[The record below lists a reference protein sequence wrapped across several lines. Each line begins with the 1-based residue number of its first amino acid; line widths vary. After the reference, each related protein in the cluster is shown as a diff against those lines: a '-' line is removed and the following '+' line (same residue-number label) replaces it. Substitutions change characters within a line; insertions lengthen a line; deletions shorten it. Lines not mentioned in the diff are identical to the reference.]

1 MAPFTNDGA
10 FQQAKTDLNNSLDR
24 IKANDK
30 LRAEIVKFN
39 NPYVAGLV
47 GQVTQAEYD
56 AFVGGRRR
64 RRTKNRRK
72 HSSKSSRRVR
82 RRRRRSQK
90 KMF

>member
-1 MAPFTNDGA
+1 MEQSVAKQAITKLNDDSAEAQNLIGA
-10 FQQAKTDLNNSLDR
+10 IDS
-24 IKANDK
+24 
-30 LRAEIVKFN
+30 
-39 NPYVAGLV
+39 YVATRTPADPTGD
-47 GQVTQAEYD
+47 TPTD
-56 AFVGGRRR
+56 ATDPTANPGGGGRRR